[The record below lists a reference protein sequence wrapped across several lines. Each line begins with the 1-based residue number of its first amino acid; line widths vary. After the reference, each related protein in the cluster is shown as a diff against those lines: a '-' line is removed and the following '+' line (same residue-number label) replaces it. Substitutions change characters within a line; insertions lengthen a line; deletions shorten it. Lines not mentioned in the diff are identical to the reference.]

1 MSVYLTREQ
10 AMEKLRLLQGHDL
23 RQMADAY
30 GITVFKDD
38 AGFNK
43 GWAGHVI
50 EHYLGL
56 PRNSLQQPDFGD
68 WELKT
73 VSLKRLLLSGRLVPK
88 ETMAIT
94 MINPADVVKTPFRRS
109 HLYSKLARMI
119 VCGRIFINRSESS
132 TILERCEM
140 FDFDDNEDIEM
151 LRQIEQDYE
160 QVREVLAQ
168 YGGSDKSI
176 TKLSGKMGIL
186 VQPRTKG
193 AGHGSISRAF
203 YMRVPALAKLLKLV

>member
-1 MSVYLTREQ
+1 MNIYLTREQ

-23 RQMADAY
+23 RQMADEY
-30 GITVFKDD
+30 GITVFKED

-56 PRNSLQQPDFGD
+56 PQNALQQPDFGD

-73 VSLKRLLLSGRLVPK
+73 VSLKRLISSGQLVPK

-94 MINPADVVKTPFRRS
+94 MINPVNVVATPFKHS

-119 VCGRIFINRSESS
+119 VCGRIFVNRSESS
-132 TILERCEM
+132 TIFERCEM

-151 LRQIEQDYE
+151 LQQIERDYE
-160 QVREVLAQ
+160 QVRNVLAQ
-168 YGGSDKSI
+168 YGDSDKGI
-176 TKLSGKMGIL
+176 TKLSGKMGAL

-203 YMRVPALAKLLKLV
+203 YMRIPTLAKLLKLV